1 MKNALLYSQQLL
13 FWDVLTELVPFHKSV
28 HMYWPI
34 LTQEAINYDV
44 LYIYQTITLIIL

>member
-1 MKNALLYSQQLL
+1 MKNASLYTQQLL

-34 LTQEAINYDV
+34 NYDV
-44 LYIYQTITLIIL
+44 LYIYIYQTITLIIL